1 MNEILLVLC
10 THFIDEAIISEYRK
24 MQNTP
29 NVDVILAIDNTNFK
43 YDITEKGRV
52 QDIIVL

>member
-1 MNEILLVLC
+1 MNEILLLLC